1 MFKKITFTIII
12 IMVLSFLIYV
22 GYVIFGFISFS
33 NTFDKCGMN
42 DGPFTAQK
50 IESEF
55 IENKNDIN
63 LKLENKYT
71 LIIQNRTDSL
81 SPLITLK
88 KSDKVEWTLDT
99 NVRFTQSFE
108 SSFLSRIE
116 NVTVE
121 KSTEFIELR
130 FTGYWTYG
138 AESGYIRINRN
149 TAENFFCLS
158 W

>member
-1 MFKKITFTIII
+1 
-12 IMVLSFLIYV
+12 
-22 GYVIFGFISFS
+22 
-33 NTFDKCGMN
+33 MN